1 MKLRKTLLLG
11 VAALSLGAC
20 SNIKY
25 GTKIAYN
32 EFVQEALKCEEKEY
46 TSAVFSYSYS
56 QKSTSTDIGQK
67 PVTFKESGEY
77 TFTFKDG
84 EFVKDDNQKESLVDV
99 ISSFGMI
106 VGMSAKESATSETG
120 GSIDNG
126 VMTFY
131 KEPLGMKVETTNTYG
146 DSFDSIVAKSSK
158 YIEFDENSYTKKA
171 VITETIKSVIK
182 TNNNVITYTSTIKK
196 TTTINI
202 SYK

>member
-1 MKLRKTLLLG
+1 MKLRKTLLLV
-11 VAALSLGAC
+11 VAAISLGAC

-56 QKSTSTDIGQK
+56 QKSSGALLGQK
-67 PVTFKESGEY
+67 PITVKESGKY
-77 TFTFKDG
+77 TYTFKDG

-99 ISSFGMI
+99 ISSFEMI

-146 DSFDSIVAKSSK
+146 DSIESVVIKSSK
-158 YIEFDENSYTKKA
+158 YVEFDENSYAKKA
-171 VITETIKSVIK
+171 VITETIKSVYV
-182 TNNNVITYTSTIKK
+182 TSGNTTFTSTTKE

>member
-11 VAALSLGAC
+11 VAAISLGAC

-46 TSAVFSYSYS
+46 TSAIFSYSYS
-56 QKSTSTDIGQK
+56 QKSAGTLLGQK
-67 PVTFKESGEY
+67 PITVKESGKY
-77 TFTFKDG
+77 TYTFKDG

-99 ISSFGMI
+99 ISSFEMI

-146 DSFDSIVAKSSK
+146 DSIESVVIKSSK
-158 YIEFDENSYTKKA
+158 YVEFDKNSYAKKA
-171 VITETIKSVIK
+171 VITETIKSVYV
-182 TNNNVITYTSTIKK
+182 TSGNTTFTSTTKE